1 MADYKQNTLFTE
13 VSVAIS
19 TGPGSITLAKL
30 DDIKFLAS
38 EAKIP
43 QTAIVTIEPGQV
55 RFTYR
60 IPKKRPSNLPYP
72 DGKQY
77 GRNYIMEF

>member
-1 MADYKQNTLFTE
+1 MADYKSNELFTE

-19 TGPGSITLAKL
+19 IGAGAITLAKL

-43 QTAIVTIEPGQV
+43 QTAKVEIEPGQV

-60 IPKKRPSNLPYP
+60 IPKKKPSNLPYP
-72 DGKQY
+72 DGKQEY
-77 GRNYIMEF
+77 RRFVTEF